1 MAGHSLAFDAAM
13 LSRPGKF
20 SQLIQR
26 LLLFLH
32 RHDPAPRAEI
42 EVEALGDAAV
52 LFAFGDGVEAG
63 FAELVLQ
70 RGDAAVQLD
79 TAGQLGVAPFIVGAG
94 QLLLRLPVL
103 AAQFPVALVAGIH
116 GEAVLGLGLI
126 GQDVE
131 DQLQGR
137 GLHRQAGGAAGAVAV
152 GQFAIG
158 LGQGR
163 QGAGLG
169 EVLGVQGAA
178 RGLGGGAGES
188 RRIVGVVGRQ
198 VGRVVR
204 RQGLGRRRRGLAARM
219 AGPAL
224 LRRAGADGGLGH
236 VVAGGD
242 GLGVEAG
249 QIVLSDLGPDLGRFD
264 LVAAFFHAGIMGRS
278 LRQAGRRP
286 IFEARD
292 LIFHISRCQ
301 GSRASCA

>member
-1 MAGHSLAFDAAM
+1 M
-13 LSRPGKF
+13 
-20 SQLIQR
+20 
-26 LLLFLH
+26 
-32 RHDPAPRAEI
+32 
-42 EVEALGDAAV
+42 
-52 LFAFGDGVEAG
+52 
-63 FAELVLQ
+63 
-70 RGDAAVQLD
+70 
-79 TAGQLGVAPFIVGAG
+79 GVAPFGVGAL

-103 AAQFPVALVAGIH
+103 AAQFPVALVAGVH

-131 DQLQGR
+131 DQLQG
-137 GLHRQAGGAAGAVAV
+137 GVLHRQAGGAAGAVAV

-169 EVLGVQGAA
+169 EVLGVQGAT

-188 RRIVGVVGRQ
+188 RRIIGVVGRQ
-198 VGRVVR
+198 VGRVLR

-264 LVAAFFHAGIMGRS
+264 LVAAFFHVDS
-278 LRQAGRRP
+278 LGPALPQAGRRP

-292 LIFHISRCQ
+292 LIFHIARCQ
-301 GSRASCA
+301 GSPASCAEGAGATDDDAGACDTPVS